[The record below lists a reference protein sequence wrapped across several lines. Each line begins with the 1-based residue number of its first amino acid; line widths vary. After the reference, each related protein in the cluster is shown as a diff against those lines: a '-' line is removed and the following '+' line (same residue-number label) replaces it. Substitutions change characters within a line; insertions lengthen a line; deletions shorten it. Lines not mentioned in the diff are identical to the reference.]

1 MENNIE
7 EKVNNE
13 ENLNELE
20 KEVEKSE
27 IDILNEKIEK
37 LEKDLKEEESKYLR
51 LNAEFQNFS
60 KRKEKELS
68 NFKEMASQ
76 KIITEIVPV
85 LENLERAI
93 QSFEN
98 IEGNNN
104 SVYDGVKI
112 TFNMLND
119 ILTKEGLEII
129 NPISEKFDP
138 MYSQAVSTVNK
149 EELENDI
156 VSSVYAKGYILKGK
170 VIKPAIVEVNKK

>member
-1 MENNIE
+1 MEDL
-7 EKVNNE
+7 K
-13 ENLNELE
+13 ENLNEETLE
-20 KEVEKSE
+20 MEKSE
-27 IDILNEKIEK
+27 LDILNEKIED
-37 LEKDLKEEESKYLR
+37 LEKALKEEESKYLR

-93 QSFEN
+93 LAFEN
-98 IEGNNN
+98 EENKNTA
-104 SVYDGVKI
+104 VYDGVKI

-119 ILTKEGLEII
+119 VLLKEGLEII
-129 NPISEKFDP
+129 NPVLEKFDP
-138 MYSQAVSTVNK
+138 MYSQAVATVNK
-149 EELENDI
+149 EDLEDDI